1 MSKKAELLTGYY
13 PNIYLSVTS
22 LLQGIALSQLVPI
35 ILKYL
40 AIVPEPWGKIE
51 LYPLI
56 LMLLV
61 IFIVWH
67 HYAISIFFLRWFPNI
82 LDTLVPFL
90 VGIGQFVLISY
101 IDFKTSLA
109 DIQVTPWSYGYSVF
123 LLIGSFAYFSASWRL
138 EPDLFLNTMSK
149 SATLIHAELTKKYYT
164 LSGFSIFAQGLFAFL
179 ITMLG
184 KDDLLLISIILLIS
198 HLVLFEFFLFSSIK
212 PHYIKAMDDFEE
224 ESKLLKK

>member
-40 AIVPEPWGKIE
+40 DIVPQPWGKNEI
-51 LYPLI
+51 YPLI

-90 VGIGQFVLISY
+90 VGIGQFVLISF
-101 IDFKTSLA
+101 IDFKTTLS
-109 DIQVTPWSYGYSVF
+109 DIQVIPWTYGYAIF
-123 LLIGSFAYFSASWRL
+123 LIIGSFAYFSASWRL

-149 SATLIHAELTKKYYT
+149 PATLIHAELTKKYYT
-164 LSGFSIFAQGLFAFL
+164 FSGFSILAQGLFAFL
-179 ITMLG
+179 IILVHN
-184 KDDLLLISIILLIS
+184 DSLLLVSIILLIT
-198 HLVLFEFFLFSSIK
+198 HLVLFEFFHFNSIK
-212 PHYIKAMDDFEE
+212 PHYVKAMDEYQ
-224 ESKLLKK
+224 ESLDKK